1 MGFLKKCIL
10 TFDLESRGSLDEK
23 IISSHFVLS
32 LNIRSVEHRAG
43 LCSTED
49 RSMAGCAHGSD
60 VRYSQ
65 CRGKWKAWWNPT
77 APFVDVHASFT
88 WLGSEPQV
96 KQRVFELLSQHVN
109 SFYNL
114 F

>member
-43 LCSTED
+43 LC
-49 RSMAGCAHGSD
+49 
-60 VRYSQ
+60 
-65 CRGKWKAWWNPT
+65 
-77 APFVDVHASFT
+77 
-88 WLGSEPQV
+88 
-96 KQRVFELLSQHVN
+96 
-109 SFYNL
+109 
-114 F
+114 